1 MKSRFATAH
10 GPARGHVHFGAVSLH
25 PAAALLACLTAIVV
39 IQFLGWPGLALAFPV
54 VMLTA
59 RESLSRWPYLLRRM
73 RWLLMSVWLIL
84 AYGTSGDAIF
94 NVAWL
99 PTHEGLWEATL
110 HVARLGLM
118 LGCLAWL
125 FSSLGHQGLL
135 AALHPLARLGI
146 TSERLVVRLALVMQ
160 NLQTELPKE
169 HGATCWTAVMRCMV
183 ADPKPCRWRRCHG
196 VRSTMSPALP
206 FSASRVS

>member
-1 MKSRFATAH
+1 
-10 GPARGHVHFGAVSLH
+10 VHFGAVSLH

-99 PTHEGLWEATL
+99 PTHEGVLEATL

-160 NLQTELPKE
+160 NLQTELPK
-169 HGATCWTAVMRCMV
+169 GAWRDMLDGGNAVYGGGPETLQVATVSWRTLDYVTCLAVL
-183 ADPKPCRWRRCHG
+183 G
-196 VRSTMSPALP
+196 
-206 FSASRVS
+206 FSCFLIVLG